1 MSARQAANG
10 GGYDPLPDPLCA
22 RLLPRLACALNRP
35 LFVHFVQAVQAPPAL
50 GRHGKNVVS
59 KIVQICAS
67 FCIRAALFLH
77 LINFAERHHDR
88 QALRRR

>member
-10 GGYDPLPDPLCA
+10 EGYDPLPAPLCA

-35 LFVHFVQAVQAPPAL
+35 LFVHLVQAAQAPPAL

-59 KIVQICAS
+59 KIVQICAT
-67 FCIRAALFLH
+67 FCIRAAPFLH
-77 LINFAERHHDR
+77 LINLAERHHDR
-88 QALRRR
+88 QALGRR